1 MRRPSRN
8 PQADQADTE
17 KAPLNPLETVE
28 TINSVNSTE
37 TFETVQAVRA
47 AETVNTFN
55 TNETIDTAGTA
66 RAADTA
72 EIVDTARAVRAA
84 DGEEAVVEV
93 RNLSIAFRTAA
104 ETADERSA
112 GRAADQAVG
121 EAGEKIA
128 GRAGGETAEQ
138 ATRQSVGR
146 AGGEAGEKAAGR
158 EEAGGFCLREVV
170 HGLSFSL
177 RRGETLALVG
187 ESGCGKTVSAS
198 SILKLLDPEKAV
210 YPSGE
215 IIYRGENILEMD
227 NERLRRIRGNRI
239 SMIFQEPMSSL
250 NPLHTVE
257 RQIGEIIMLHDDV
270 DSREASRRSLS
281 LITQAGIRNPGARL
295 KAYPHELSGGERQ
308 RVMIAMALANRPDV
322 LIADEPT
329 TALDVT
335 IQAQILDLMADLQR
349 EYRMALLFITHD
361 LGVVHRISDRV
372 IVMKDGYEIE
382 SGPTREVFSNPRKEY
397 TRSLIELERGSS
409 ARACGEKRE
418 SSLVVKDLKVWFP
431 VKSSFLRR
439 TVDYVKAVDGVS
451 LGLAAGESVGIVGE
465 SGSGKTTLA
474 KAILGLVPMREGS
487 VMIDEREIHKLPRKE
502 LRRMRREMQFI
513 FQDPFGSLNPRM
525 TLGEIVLEGVRLH
538 RVIDAASGEGG
549 EKALL
554 DSILREVGLEPGMAE
569 RYPHQLSGG
578 QRQRI
583 AIARA
588 LVLKPKILALDEPT
602 SSLDR
607 SVQFQVIQLLRRLQE
622 GHGLAYLF
630 ISHDLKVVR
639 ALCRRVMI
647 MHRGR
652 IVEEGAAEEIFRSPR
667 EAYTRELI
675 QAAFG

>member
-8 PQADQADTE
+8 PQADQADQADTE
-17 KAPLNPLETVE
+17 QAPLNPLETADTIE
-28 TINSVNSTE
+28 TANSIKSISSNE
-37 TFETVQAVRA
+37 TFETFQTVRA
-47 AETVNTFN
+47 AETVNKFN
-55 TNETIDTAGTA
+55 TIETIETA
-66 RAADTA
+66 RAADAA
-72 EIVDTARAVRAA
+72 ETVDTARGAVRAA

-104 ETADERSA
+104 ETANERSA
-112 GRAADQAVG
+112 GRAGEKIAGRAAEQSGG

-128 GRAGGETAEQ
+128 GRAAGQ
-138 ATRQSVGR
+138 
-146 AGGEAGEKAAGR
+146 AGGI
-158 EEAGGFCLREVV
+158 CLREVV

-335 IQAQILDLMADLQR
+335 IQAQILDLMAHLQR

-382 SGPTREVFSNPRKEY
+382 SGPTREVFSNPHKEY

-409 ARACGEKRE
+409 AQAYGETRK
-418 SSLVVKDLKVWFP
+418 SSLVVRDLKVWFP

-502 LRRMRREMQFI
+502 LRGMRREMQFI

>member
-17 KAPLNPLETVE
+17 QAPLNPLETAE
-28 TINSVNSTE
+28 TIETANSIKSISSNE

-47 AETVNTFN
+47 AETFN
-55 TNETIDTAGTA
+55 TNETIETAD
-66 RAADTA
+66 AAET
-72 EIVDTARAVRAA
+72 VDTARGGVRSA

-112 GRAADQAVG
+112 GQAAERTAETSDERADERAPRQSPGRAAEQAG
-121 EAGEKIA
+121 GKAGEKIA
-128 GRAGGETAEQ
+128 GRA
-138 ATRQSVGR
+138 
-146 AGGEAGEKAAGR
+146 AGQ
-158 EEAGGFCLREVV
+158 AGGFCFREVV

-227 NERLRRIRGNRI
+227 NERLRRIRGNRV

-335 IQAQILDLMADLQR
+335 IQAQILDLMAHLQR

-451 LGLAAGESVGIVGE
+451 LSLAAGESVGIVGE

-502 LRRMRREMQFI
+502 LRGMRREIQFI

-622 GHGLAYLF
+622 EHGLAYLF

>member
-1 MRRPSRN
+1 M
-8 PQADQADTE
+8 
-17 KAPLNPLETVE
+17 
-28 TINSVNSTE
+28 
-37 TFETVQAVRA
+37 
-47 AETVNTFN
+47 
-55 TNETIDTAGTA
+55 
-66 RAADTA
+66 
-72 EIVDTARAVRAA
+72 
-84 DGEEAVVEV
+84 EV

-112 GRAADQAVG
+112 GRAADQAAG

-128 GRAGGETAEQ
+128 GQAGGETAEQ
-138 ATRQSVGR
+138 ATRQSVGQAVEDNR
-146 AGGEAGEKAAGR
+146 AAEGN
-158 EEAGGFCLREVV
+158 LREVV

-227 NERLRRIRGNRI
+227 NERLCRIRGNRI

-257 RQIGEIIMLHDDV
+257 RQIGEIIMLHNDV

-349 EYRMALLFITHD
+349 EYRTTLLFITHD

-382 SGPTREVFSNPRKEY
+382 SGPTRDVFSNPRKEY
-397 TRSLIELERGSS
+397 TRSLIELERSSS
-409 ARACGEKRE
+409 ARACGETRK
-418 SSLVVKDLKVWFP
+418 SILVVSDLKVWFP

-487 VMIDEREIHKLPRKE
+487 VMIDEREIHKLPRKQ
-502 LRRMRREMQFI
+502 LRAMRREMQFI

-525 TLGEIVLEGVRLH
+525 TLGEIVFEGVRLH

-652 IVEEGAAEEIFRSPR
+652 IVEEGSAEEIFRSPR
-667 EAYTRELI
+667 DPYTRELL
-675 QAAFG
+675 QAAFI

>member
-1 MRRPSRN
+1 MRRSSR
-8 PQADQADTE
+8 PPQADTE
-17 KAPLNPLETVE
+17 QTPLNSPETVE
-28 TINSVNSTE
+28 TFETVDSIKSVNSNE
-37 TFETVQAVRA
+37 TFETVQAVRS

-55 TNETIDTAGTA
+55 TTETIET
-66 RAADTA
+66 ADT
-72 EIVDTARAVRAA
+72 VGTARAVRAA

-93 RNLSIAFRTAA
+93 RNLRIAFRTAA

-112 GRAADQAVG
+112 GRAAED
-121 EAGEKIA
+121 EK
-128 GRAGGETAEQ
+128 AGGETAEQ
-138 ATRQSVGR
+138 AARRSAGRGAER

-215 IIYRGENILEMD
+215 IIYRGENILVMD

-335 IQAQILDLMADLQR
+335 IQAQILDLMAHLQR

-409 ARACGEKRE
+409 ARACGEKRK
-418 SSLVVKDLKVWFP
+418 SSLVVRDLKVWFP

-502 LRRMRREMQFI
+502 LRGMRREMQFI

-549 EKALL
+549 EKVLL

>member
-1 MRRPSRN
+1 MNDPPHSHKAHK
-8 PQADQADTE
+8 ADKADTNLDDSARAASSE
-17 KAPLNPLETVE
+17 TNAPTAPD
-28 TINSVNSTE
+28 S
-37 TFETVQAVRA
+37 
-47 AETVNTFN
+47 AETVL
-55 TNETIDTAGTA
+55 
-66 RAADTA
+66 
-72 EIVDTARAVRAA
+72 
-84 DGEEAVVEV
+84 EV
-93 RNLSIAFRTAA
+93 RNLRIAFRIAP
-104 ETADERSA
+104 
-112 GRAADQAVG
+112 
-121 EAGEKIA
+121 EK
-128 GRAGGETAEQ
+128 TAEPPNNHQ
-138 ATRQSVGR
+138 ENHSDRRASRQ
-146 AGGEAGEKAAGR
+146 AAGDNR
-158 EEAGGFCLREVV
+158 VAEGNLREVV
-170 HGLSFSL
+170 HGLSFALKS
-177 RRGETLALVG
+177 GETLALVG

-270 DSREASRRSLS
+270 DFREASRRSLA

-308 RVMIAMALANRPDV
+308 RVMIAMALANRPDL

-335 IQAQILDLMADLQR
+335 IQARILDLMEQLKR
-349 EYRMALLFITHD
+349 EYKMALLFITHD
-361 LGVVHRISDRV
+361 LGVVNRISDRV

-382 SGPTREVFSNPRKEY
+382 SGPTGDVFSNPQKEY
-397 TRSLIELERGSS
+397 TRTLINLERGS
-409 ARACGEKRE
+409 AAEVRE
-418 SSLVVKDLKVWFP
+418 EQSESRLVVNDLKVWFP

-439 TVDYVKAVDGVS
+439 TIDYVKAVDGVS
-451 LGLAAGESVGIVGE
+451 LSLAPGESVGIVGE

-474 KAILGLVPMREGS
+474 KAILGLVPRREGS
-487 VMIDEREIHKLPRKE
+487 VMIDEREIHSLPRKE
-502 LRRMRREMQFI
+502 LRAMRREIQFI
-513 FQDPFGSLNPRM
+513 FQDSFGSLNPRM

-538 RVIDAASGEGG
+538 RITDAGG
-549 EKALL
+549 ENALL

-569 RYPHQLSGG
+569 RYPHQFSGG

-607 SVQFQVIQLLRRLQE
+607 SVQFQVIQLLRRLQVK
-622 GHGLAYLF
+622 HNLAYLF

-647 MHRGR
+647 INRGR

-667 EAYTRELI
+667 DPYTRELL
-675 QAAFG
+675 QAAFI

>member
-1 MRRPSRN
+1 MRRVSRN

-17 KAPLNPLETVE
+17 RAPLNPLETVE
-28 TINSVNSTE
+28 TINSVNLIETIE
-37 TFETVQAVRA
+37 TFQAVRA

-55 TNETIDTAGTA
+55 PTETADTFGKVGTVGTA
-66 RAADTA
+66 QAVRTADAA
-72 EIVDTARAVRAA
+72 EIVDTSRAVRSA

-93 RNLSIAFRTAA
+93 RNLRIAFRTAA

-112 GRAADQAVG
+112 ETSDERAD
-121 EAGEKIA
+121 K
-128 GRAGGETAEQ
+128 RAP
-138 ATRQSVGR
+138 RQSPGQD
-146 AGGEAGEKAAGR
+146 GGEAAEHEK
-158 EEAGGFCLREVV
+158 AGGFCLREVV
-170 HGLSFSL
+170 HGLSFVL

-409 ARACGEKRE
+409 ARACGEKRK
-418 SSLVVKDLKVWFP
+418 SSLVVSDLKVWFP

-502 LRRMRREMQFI
+502 LRGMRREMQFI

-538 RVIDAASGEGG
+538 RVIDAASGDGG

-652 IVEEGAAEEIFRSPR
+652 IVDEGAAEEIFRSPR
-667 EAYTRELI
+667 KAYTRELI

>member
-1 MRRPSRN
+1 MSRPSRH
-8 PQADQADTE
+8 PQADTE
-17 KAPLNPLETVE
+17 QTPLNPLETAN
-28 TINSVNSTE
+28 TIE
-37 TFETVQAVRA
+37 TFETTNT

-55 TNETIDTAGTA
+55 TIETFETANIVRAVRSADAAETVDTAYTVGTA
-66 RAADTA
+66 QSVRSADAAETADTA
-72 EIVDTARAVRAA
+72 RGGVRAA
-84 DGEEAVVEV
+84 DGGEAVVEV

-112 GRAADQAVG
+112 GRAAERTAETSDERADKRAPRQSP
-121 EAGEKIA
+121 
-128 GRAGGETAEQ
+128 GRAGGT
-138 ATRQSVGR
+138 
-146 AGGEAGEKAAGR
+146 
-158 EEAGGFCLREVV
+158 CLREVV

-270 DSREASRRSLS
+270 DSREASRRSLA

-382 SGPTREVFSNPRKEY
+382 SGPTREVFSNPQKEY

-409 ARACGEKRE
+409 ARAYGETRK

-474 KAILGLVPMREGS
+474 KAILGLVPRREGS
-487 VMIDEREIHKLPRKE
+487 VMIDEREIHSLPRKE
-502 LRRMRREMQFI
+502 LRRMRREIQFI

-538 RVIDAASGEGG
+538 RITDSGGEGG

-569 RYPHQLSGG
+569 RYPHQFSGG

>member
-1 MRRPSRN
+1 M
-8 PQADQADTE
+8 
-17 KAPLNPLETVE
+17 
-28 TINSVNSTE
+28 
-37 TFETVQAVRA
+37 
-47 AETVNTFN
+47 
-55 TNETIDTAGTA
+55 
-66 RAADTA
+66 
-72 EIVDTARAVRAA
+72 
-84 DGEEAVVEV
+84 EV

-112 GRAADQAVG
+112 GRAAERTAETSDERADERAPRQSPGRAADQAAEHG
-121 EAGEKIA
+121 KAGGNAAEKTA
-128 GRAGGETAEQ
+128 GRADEQGNVGGE
-138 ATRQSVGR
+138 
-146 AGGEAGEKAAGR
+146 AGGEAAGQAGGQGGGEAAEQAAGQGGGEADGR
-158 EEAGGFCLREVV
+158 EEAGGGCVREVV

-270 DSREASRRSLS
+270 DSREASRRSLA

-382 SGPTREVFSNPRKEY
+382 SGPTREVFSNPQKEY

-409 ARACGEKRE
+409 ARAYGESRK

-474 KAILGLVPMREGS
+474 KAILGLVPRREGS
-487 VMIDEREIHKLPRKE
+487 VMIDEREIHSLPRKE
-502 LRRMRREMQFI
+502 LRRMRREIQFI

-538 RVIDAASGEGG
+538 RITDSGG

-554 DSILREVGLEPGMAE
+554 DSILREVGLEPQMAE
-569 RYPHQLSGG
+569 RYPHQFSGG